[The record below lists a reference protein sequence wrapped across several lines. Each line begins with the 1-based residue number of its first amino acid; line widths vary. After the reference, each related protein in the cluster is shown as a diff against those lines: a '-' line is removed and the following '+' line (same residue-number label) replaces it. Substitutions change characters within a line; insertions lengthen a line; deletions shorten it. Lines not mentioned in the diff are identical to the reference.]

1 MITILSL
8 NLKYSNYLIQVYIIK
23 ISNRVIILNGN

>member
-1 MITILSL
+1 MLTILSL